1 MTNLFIIVVDVDLL
15 FKGLGQPQ
23 LPRLTNASDI
33 PYQLNLLQRE
43 VNDFMVGVG
52 GGWALC

>member
-23 LPRLTNASDI
+23 LPHLTNASDI
-33 PYQLNLLQRE
+33 PYQLNLLQQE

-52 GGWALC
+52 VGWALC